1 MSLIDSSDMKEQQRI
16 NELQQKIAREK
27 AKLDKKLTRKKILL
41 GAFLIEALEDNAV
54 DDLRDYTAKNL
65 PKFLTRET
73 DRKLLSDLVVSLGG
87 SMTNDEEKNPEN
99 TIGSSDSTLDG
110 LYKN

>member
-1 MSLIDSSDMKEQQRI
+1 MSLIDNNDMKEQQRI

-41 GAFLIEALEDNAV
+41 GAFLIETLEDNAV
-54 DDLRDYTAKNL
+54 NNLRDYTAKNL

-73 DRKLLSDLVVSLGG
+73 DRKLLSDLIVSLEGTT
-87 SMTNDEEKNPEN
+87 TNDEEKRFDN
-99 TIGSSDSTLDG
+99 TVGSSDALLDG
-110 LYKN
+110 LDMK

>member
-41 GAFLIEALEDNAV
+41 GAFLIEALEV
-54 DDLRDYTAKNL
+54 DSVKELRDYTAKNL

-87 SMTNDEEKNPEN
+87 TMTNDEEKCPDN
-99 TIGSSDSTLDG
+99 TAGSSGSILDG
-110 LYKN
+110 LDRN

>member
-1 MSLIDSSDMKEQQRI
+1 MSLIDNSDMKEQQRI

-54 DDLRDYTAKNL
+54 NDLREYTAKKL
-65 PKFLTRET
+65 PRFLTRET
-73 DRKLLSDLVVSLGG
+73 DRKLLSDLVISLGG
-87 SMTNDEEKNPEN
+87 TMTNDEEKHTDN
-99 TIGSSDSTLDG
+99 TIGSSGSIIDG
-110 LYKN
+110 LDRK

>member
-99 TIGSSDSTLDG
+99 TIGSSDSTLDS

>member
-41 GAFLIEALEDNAV
+41 GAFLIEALEDNTV

-87 SMTNDEEKNPEN
+87 SMTKDEEKNPDN
-99 TIGSSDSTLDG
+99 TIGGSE
-110 LYKN
+110 

>member
-87 SMTNDEEKNPEN
+87 SMTNDEEKNPDD
-99 TIGSSDSTLDG
+99 TIGSSNSMLDG

>member
-99 TIGSSDSTLDG
+99 TIGSSDSTLDD

>member
-1 MSLIDSSDMKEQQRI
+1 MSLIDSNDMKEQQRI

-41 GAFLIEALEDNAV
+41 GAFFIEALENNSV
-54 DDLRDYTAKNL
+54 NDLREYTAKNL
-65 PKFLTRET
+65 PSFLTRET

-87 SMTNDEEKNPEN
+87 TMTYDEEEHPEN
-99 TIGSSDSTLDG
+99 TIGSSGSMLDSL
-110 LYKN
+110 

>member
-1 MSLIDSSDMKEQQRI
+1 MSLIDGSGMKEQQRI
-16 NELQQKIAREK
+16 NELQQKITREK

-41 GAFLIEALEDNAV
+41 GAFLIEALEDNSV
-54 DDLRDYTAKNL
+54 NDLRDYTARNL

-87 SMTNDEEKNPEN
+87 TMTNDEENHPDN
-99 TIGSSDSTLDG
+99 TIGSSNSMLDG
-110 LYKN
+110 HSKD